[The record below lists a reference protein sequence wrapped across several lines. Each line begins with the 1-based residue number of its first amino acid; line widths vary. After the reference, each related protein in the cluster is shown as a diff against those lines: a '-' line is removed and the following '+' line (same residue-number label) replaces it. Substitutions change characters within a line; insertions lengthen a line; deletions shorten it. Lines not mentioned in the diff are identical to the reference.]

1 MSTRPDLSGTAPM
14 EDSPR
19 LRALFRAVVA
29 MRWWFVALYALLCPL
44 GVWMA
49 RQVGTDNAI
58 ARLVVATDA
67 DYRANEAFQ
76 RIFPEG
82 EQVIL
87 LATAP
92 DPFDPAVVER
102 VARLESALSAVPRV
116 GVFSAL
122 DLHARAPAA
131 GDFRRFVTAS
141 HLFR

>member
-1 MSTRPDLSGTAPM
+1 MTGIM
-14 EDSPR
+14 QGNDSPR
-19 LRALFRAVVA
+19 LQAVFRVIVA
-29 MRWWFVALYALLCPL
+29 RRWWFVALYALLCPL
-44 GVWMA
+44 GVWLA
-49 RQVGTDNAI
+49 LQVGTDNAI
-58 ARLVVATDA
+58 SRLVVATDA

-76 RIFPEG
+76 KIFPEG